1 MLVLTTSLYTLTD
14 AIRQVEAALD
24 RGERLSDV
32 VSLVSRGCAIDR
44 GLLTRRWVQFTAVGV
59 PPLGVA
65 TPKSSGAG
73 RTMVGGK

>member
-1 MLVLTTSLYTLTD
+1 MTTSLFTLTD

-32 VSLVSRGCAIDR
+32 VSLVARACAIDR

-59 PPLGVA
+59 PPHDAANA
-65 TPKSSGAG
+65 TASGAG
-73 RTMVGGK
+73 RQMFGGK